1 MQRYRGNGDT
11 WLLASLNY
19 LGFEFGTMASAP
31 WHGRNCIQIHNGH
44 VPSYY
49 VDTMFY
55 KSGARFKMTLPGAYK
70 FVAYRMT
77 DLHGE
82 TMQKNGDRSGR
93 RIDIAVFVFLLA

>member
-31 WHGRNCIQIHNGH
+31 WHGRSCIQIHNLH

-49 VDTMFY
+49 VDTMSY
-55 KSGARFKMTLPGAYK
+55 KSGARFKMTLPGAYNIIVSNRQLK
-70 FVAYRMT
+70 FGANQV
-77 DLHGE
+77 
-82 TMQKNGDRSGR
+82 R
-93 RIDIAVFVFLLA
+93 RLGSLKYKPTIRRVMN